1 MSRLYLTAMLWHC
14 ALSISAAQDAAV
26 FNQVV
31 ASSGNIAVQQGLTYA
46 YTVGEVVISTMSA
59 NNRTL
64 TQGFHQPEHTQLVY
78 VQEPGLNHWDLEIFP
93 NPVSDVLTVRFVSPD
108 GSGLRATVLD
118 ALGKVILS
126 GQVLSEQDGS
136 TIDCQSWDA
145 GVYFLV
151 IQHPQSRAIATTRI
165 IRL

>member
-14 ALSISAAQDAAV
+14 ALFISVAQDAAV

-31 ASSGNIAVQQGLTYA
+31 ASTGHVAVQQGLTYS
-46 YTVGEVVISTMSA
+46 YTVGEVVISTFSA

-64 TQGFHQPEHTQLVY
+64 TQGFHQPEQTQLVY
-78 VQEPGLNHWDLEIFP
+78 VQEPGLNDWALEVFP
-93 NPVSDVLTVRFVSPD
+93 NPVSDVLTVRFNSQD
-108 GSGLRATVLD
+108 GGGLSATVLD
-118 ALGKVILS
+118 LLGKVILS
-126 GQVLSEQDGS
+126 ELPLTEEDGS
-136 TIDCQSWDA
+136 TIDCRLWEA

-151 IQHPQSRAIATTRI
+151 IQHPRSQAIATTRI